1 MALGPAADAFAAA
14 LRIPN
19 LLQNLL
25 GEGSL
30 SASFIPV
37 YSRLLGEGR
46 DDEAGRVA
54 GAVAGLLTALAGG
67 LVVVA
72 IVLARPLTVL
82 LAPGFEGRRLDLTVD
97 LMRITT
103 GGLGLLVLSAWCLGV
118 LNSHRRFFLPYVAP
132 VLWNAAQIAVLAA
145 AAFGD
150 WSPRRA
156 AVALAWGLVVGG
168 ALQFGVQALAVWRLA
183 PDLRPSL
190 GRGIPAVAEV
200 RRRFGPAVLGRGV
213 LQLSGYLDLVLA
225 SLLVTGAVAGLLS
238 AQMLYGLPV
247 ALFATSVAAAELPE
261 MSRPEG
267 RLRLAE
273 RALAARRRTAFFVT
287 FSTVA
292 YLVLGEA
299 IVGALFGWGAFDAD
313 DALMVALVLAAYSL
327 GLPAVASSRIYQNT
341 LYATGDTAGP
351 ARIAALRVAL
361 AAAVGVALMFP
372 LDRIAVHGAV
382 LGSVATEGGWFGP
395 LGSGIRSG
403 SPDPHLGAVG
413 LALGSAVA
421 AWMELALLARR
432 CRTAVP
438 GLPGPSAVMSRL
450 APATAVA
457 VVVALAVRWG
467 ASGLPDVAL
476 APLGLLLAGSA
487 YVLVARATG
496 VAEADLVLA
505 PVRRMRAR

>member
-1 MALGPAADAFAAA
+1 MPCLPPA
-14 LRIPN
+14 
-19 LLQNLL
+19 
-25 GEGSL
+25 
-30 SASFIPV
+30 
-37 YSRLLGEGR
+37 
-46 DDEAGRVA
+46 
-54 GAVAGLLTALAGG
+54 
-67 LVVVA
+67 
-72 IVLARPLTVL
+72 
-82 LAPGFEGRRLDLTVD
+82 
-97 LMRITT
+97 
-103 GGLGLLVLSAWCLGV
+103 
-118 LNSHRRFFLPYVAP
+118 
-132 VLWNAAQIAVLAA
+132 
-145 AAFGD
+145 
-150 WSPRRA
+150 
-156 AVALAWGLVVGG
+156 
-168 ALQFGVQALAVWRLA
+168 
-183 PDLRPSL
+183 
-190 GRGIPAVAEV
+190 
-200 RRRFGPAVLGRGV
+200 
-213 LQLSGYLDLVLA
+213 
-225 SLLVTGAVAGLLS
+225 
-238 AQMLYGLPV
+238 
-247 ALFATSVAAAELPE
+247 AAAELPE

-267 RLRLAE
+267 RIRLAE
-273 RALAARRRTAFFVT
+273 RALAARRRTAFFVA

-372 LDRIAVHGAV
+372 MDRIAVHGAV

-413 LALGSAVA
+413 LAIGSAVA
-421 AWMELALLARR
+421 AWMELALLAHR